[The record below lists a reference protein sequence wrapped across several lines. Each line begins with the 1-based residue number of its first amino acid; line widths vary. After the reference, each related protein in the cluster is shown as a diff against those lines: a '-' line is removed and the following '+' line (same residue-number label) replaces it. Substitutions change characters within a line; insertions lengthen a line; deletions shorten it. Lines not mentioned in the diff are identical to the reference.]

1 MIELLLLI
9 HSVQFQL
16 DGEYGYMRLESRGRS
31 VPILHY
37 KKELAELMLEFNT
50 FSSLCYVTICD
61 PFYTSKIISVIFIDR
76 LLSICT
82 VI

>member
-1 MIELLLLI
+1 M
-9 HSVQFQL
+9 
-16 DGEYGYMRLESRGRS
+16 DNGYMRLESRGRS

-82 VI
+82 VIQIYIFKFLINLVDFIR